1 MLSTTVIIK
10 CLKDAVLEC
19 QNKNCIDCKYYKDKM
34 WCLVK
39 MQTDKIYE
47 TIKMKSFN
55 INIFGI
61 YKVIKQGEYSYIDE
75 YGDIVKEKHNHI
87 DKVDGGILI
96 DFIKDI
102 LGDPYLIEI
111 HFIDNIINYST
122 FNPDNGTGEDMI
134 LTITEVHNGQ
144 KANK

>member
-1 MLSTTVIIK
+1 MINKKVIEK
-10 CLKDAVLEC
+10 CLKDTVLEC
-19 QNKNCIDCKYYKDKM
+19 HKGSCRDCKYYKDKT
-34 WCLVK
+34 WCLVR

-47 TIKMKSFN
+47 AIKMESFN
-55 INIFGI
+55 INIFGK

-75 YGDIVKEKHNHI
+75 YGDIAKEKYNHI

-102 LGDPYLIEI
+102 LCNPYLIEI
-111 HFIDNIINYST
+111 HFIDNIIDYST

-134 LTITEVHNGQ
+134 LTIYLYM
-144 KANK
+144 

>member
-1 MLSTTVIIK
+1 MINKETILK
-10 CLKDAVLEC
+10 CLKEAITEC
-19 QNKNCIDCKYYKDKM
+19 HNTQCGDCKYYKDKT

-55 INIFGI
+55 VNIYGKYSI
-61 YKVIKQGEYSYIDE
+61 IIEGEHSYIDE
-75 YGDIVKEKHNHI
+75 YGDIAKEKYNHI
-87 DKVDGGILI
+87 NKVDGGVLI
-96 DFIKDI
+96 YFIKDI
-102 LGDPYLIEI
+102 VGDPHLIEI
-111 HFIDNIINYST
+111 HFIDNIISYST